1 MEFLIDPKWNHRE
14 LELHQERYDLLVKM
28 NEIYSSNKELYSRLA
43 KRYHEIN
50 ELLGDDNYRC

>member
-1 MEFLIDPKWNHRE
+1 MAFMIDPKWNHRE

-28 NEIYSSNKELYSRLA
+28 NEVHSSDKELYLRLA

-50 ELLGDDNYRC
+50 EILGDDKC